1 MDRGAGFLVS
11 RPRILLLGHYPLE
24 NRDRAPVVRTWAMAE
39 ALARYAAVTAI
50 SGTRSQRAVWIRAF
64 LAAGRLG
71 QVDGVYLEAGT
82 STMTRDD
89 HALLAA
95 IHRRGLPLGIYIR
108 DAYQRFPDLYPPKSP
123 KEWAMARAYA
133 LTTWRYRRLAAVLFF
148 PTDGLADLFPHPN
161 RQLLPPAGTPAVPP
175 GARRHPHR
183 VVYVGANGPYDG
195 VDVAVAAMTAV
206 ARQHPDA
213 ELVLVTRPQETP
225 RNLPPVCRA
234 VTAAGDALHPWL
246 WSSSLALV
254 PRRDT
259 AYTRLALP
267 IKLFD
272 YLSHGLPVIATG
284 PSETSKL
291 VVSAGVGIPV
301 PPDPGRLAEAIL
313 SLWARPERLAAM
325 GAAALNLVAQQ
336 HNWDARA
343 QQVLGAL
350 GFV

>member
-1 MDRGAGFLVS
+1 MN

-24 NRDRAPVVRTWAMAE
+24 QRDRAPVVRTVAMAE
-39 ALARYAAVTAI
+39 ALARHASVTAL
-50 SGTRSQRAVWIRAF
+50 SGTRADRAPWIRAF

-82 STMTRDD
+82 STMTPAD
-89 HALLAA
+89 HTLLVA
-95 IHRRGLPLGIYIR
+95 IRRRGLPLGIYIR
-108 DAYQRFPDLYPPKSP
+108 DAYQRFPELYPPANP

-133 LTTWRYRRLAAVLFF
+133 LTTWRYRRLATVLFF
-148 PTDGLADLFPHPN
+148 PTDGLADLFPHPQ
-161 RQLLPPAGTPAVPP
+161 RQLLPPAGTVAAPPAGVV
-175 GARRHPHR
+175 RHPHR

-195 VDVAVAAMTAV
+195 VDTAALAMTV
-206 ARQHPDA
+206 VSRRHSDA
-213 ELVLVTRPQETP
+213 ELVLITRPSEVP
-225 RNLPPVCRA
+225 RDMPPVCRV
-234 VTAAGDALHPWL
+234 VTAAGEALHPWL

>member
-1 MDRGAGFLVS
+1 MS

-24 NRDRAPVVRTWAMAE
+24 PRDRAPVVRTWAMAE
-39 ALARYAAVTAI
+39 ALARRASVTAL
-50 SGTRSQRAVWIRAF
+50 SGTRGDRAEWVRAF

-82 STMTRDD
+82 STMTLAD
-89 HALLAA
+89 HTLLRV
-95 IHRRGLPLGIYIR
+95 IRRRGLPLGIYIR
-108 DAYQRFPDLYPPKSP
+108 DAYQRFPDLYPPANP

-133 LTTWRYRRLAAVLFF
+133 LTTWRYRRLATVLFF
-148 PTDGLADLFPHPN
+148 PTDGLADLFPHPE
-161 RQLLPPAGTPAVPP
+161 RQLLPPAGTVATPPAGVV
-175 GARRHPHR
+175 RHPHR

-195 VDVAVAAMTAV
+195 VDTAAAAMTLV
-206 ARQHPDA
+206 SRRHPDA
-213 ELVLVTRPQETP
+213 ELVLVTRPSEAP
-225 RNLPPVCRA
+225 RERSPVCRL
-234 VTAAGDALHPWL
+234 VTAAGEALDPWL
-246 WSSSLALV
+246 WSSALALV

-291 VVSAGVGIPV
+291 VVAAGVGIPV
-301 PPDPGRLAEAIL
+301 PPDAGRLAEAIL

-325 GAAALNLVAQQ
+325 SAAALHLVAQQ

-343 QQVLGAL
+343 QQVLSAL